1 MVHPVMRLISRRH
14 ADGSRPGYRSDGHRI
29 ALAIEGGSSR
39 GTYSSGM
46 VMALEEL
53 GLTRCF
59 DSVYGSSAGALNGAW
74 LLSGRALTGMRGWW
88 DPEIMRRVINP
99 WRFLRGR
106 PIFDTDYLVNTVYES
121 VTPMDFPAIL
131 ANPVTYHPL
140 ATDADTGD
148 SVDLR
153 PYIHQEAD
161 LRAALR
167 ATTCLPILAGGP
179 VRMGGRRFVDAG
191 VAEPLPFRTAL
202 SQGATHVLVLR
213 TRRATERPAK
223 PPRSHDLFVPRAFPG
238 LRKVW
243 GEQYER
249 DMEDEQLLTEMPAV
263 MSVRPPSEAPNI
275 TSTQRDPRVLR
286 RAVMLGRQA
295 VHATL
300 GA

>member
-1 MVHPVMRLISRRH
+1 MRLISRRH

-59 DSVYGSSAGALNGAW
+59 DAVYGSSAGALNGAW

-106 PIFDTDYLVNTVYES
+106 PVFDTDYLVNTVYQQL
-121 VTPMDFPAIL
+121 TPMDFPAIL
-131 ANPVTYHPL
+131 ANPVSYHPL

-153 PYIHQEAD
+153 QYIHQVED
-161 LRAALR
+161 LQNALR
-167 ATTCLPILAGGP
+167 ATTCLPILAGSP
-179 VRMGGRRFVDAG
+179 IRLGGRRFVDAG

-202 SQGATHVLVLR
+202 GQGATHVLMLR
-213 TRRATERPAK
+213 TRRATERPVK
-223 PPRSHDLFVPRAFPG
+223 PPRSHGILVPRAFPG
-238 LRKVW
+238 LKQVW
-243 GEQYER
+243 QEQLAR
-249 DMEDEQLLTEMPAV
+249 DVWDEQLLTELPSV
-263 MSVRPPSEAPNI
+263 MSVRPPSDAPNV
-275 TSTQRDPRVLR
+275 TAMERDPKVLK
-286 RAVMLGRQA
+286 RAVMFGRQA
-295 VHATL
+295 VHAAL
-300 GA
+300 AA

>member
-1 MVHPVMRLISRRH
+1 MRLISRRH
-14 ADGSRPGYRSDGHRI
+14 ADGSRPGFRSDGHRI

-59 DSVYGSSAGALNGAW
+59 DAVYGSSAGALNGAW

-88 DPEIMRRVINP
+88 DPEIMRKVINP

-106 PIFDTDYLVNTVYES
+106 PVFDTEYLVNTVYQEL
-121 VTPMDFPAIL
+121 TPMDFPAIL

-153 PYIHQEAD
+153 PFIHQVED
-161 LRAALR
+161 LQNALR
-167 ATTCLPILAGGP
+167 ASTCLPILAG
-179 VRMGGRRFVDAG
+179 RSIKLGGRRFVDAG

-202 SQGATHVLVLR
+202 NQGATHVLMLR

-223 PPRSHDLFVPRAFPG
+223 PSRGQGMIVPRYYPG

-243 GEQYER
+243 DEQYER
-249 DMEDEQLLTEMPAV
+249 DMSDEQLLKELPAV
-263 MSVRPPSEAPNI
+263 MSVRPPTDGPDI
-275 TSTQRDPRVLR
+275 TATERDPKVLR
-286 RAVMLGRQA
+286 RAVMFGRQA
-295 VHATL
+295 VHAVL
-300 GA
+300 AS

>member
-1 MVHPVMRLISRRH
+1 MRLISRRH

-59 DSVYGSSAGALNGAW
+59 DAVYGSSAGALNGAW
-74 LLSGRALTGMRGWW
+74 LLSGRALSGMRGWW

-99 WRFLRGR
+99 WRFLRGG
-106 PIFDTDYLVNTVYES
+106 PVVDTDYLVNTVYQDL
-121 VTPMDFPAIL
+121 TPMDFPAIL

-153 PYIHQEAD
+153 PYIHRVED
-161 LRAALR
+161 LQSALR
-167 ATTCLPILAGGP
+167 ATTCLPILAGKP
-179 VRMGGRRFVDAG
+179 IRLGGRRFVDAG

-213 TRRATERPAK
+213 TRRATERPTP
-223 PPRSHDLFVPRAFPG
+223 PPRHHQMVVPRVLPG
-238 LRKVW
+238 LRRVW
-243 GEQYER
+243 LEQHSR
-249 DMEDEQLLTEMPAV
+249 DIADEQLLTELPTV
-263 MSVRPPSEAPNI
+263 MSVRPPSDAPNV
-275 TSTQRDPRVLR
+275 TAMERDPKVLR

-295 VHATL
+295 VHAAL
-300 GA
+300 AA

>member
-1 MVHPVMRLISRRH
+1 MRLISRRH

-59 DSVYGSSAGALNGAW
+59 DAVYGSSAGALNGAW
-74 LLSGRALTGMRGWW
+74 LLSGRALSGMRGWW

-99 WRFLRGR
+99 WRFLRGG
-106 PIFDTDYLVNTVYES
+106 PVVDTEYLVNTVYQEL
-121 VTPMDFPAIL
+121 TPMDFPAIL

-153 PYIHQEAD
+153 QYIHRVED
-161 LRAALR
+161 LQAALR
-167 ATTCLPILAGGP
+167 ATTCLPVLAGSP
-179 VRMGGRRFVDAG
+179 IRLGGRRFVDAG

-213 TRRATERPAK
+213 TRRATERPEK
-223 PPRSHDLFVPRAFPG
+223 PSRRQGMVVPRVLPG
-238 LRKVW
+238 LKTVW
-243 GEQYER
+243 AQQYAR
-249 DMEDEQLLTEMPAV
+249 DLADEQLLSELPSV
-263 MSVRPPSEAPNI
+263 MSVRPPSSAPDV
-275 TSTQRDPRVLR
+275 TAMERDPKILR
-286 RAVMLGRQA
+286 KAVMLGREA

-300 GA
+300 AA

>member
-1 MVHPVMRLISRRH
+1 MRLISRRH

-74 LLSGRALTGMRGWW
+74 LLSGRALSGMRGWW
-88 DPEIMRRVINP
+88 DPEIMKRVINP
-99 WRFLRGR
+99 WRLLRGG
-106 PIFDTDYLVNTVYES
+106 PVVDTDYLVNTVYREL
-121 VTPMDFPAIL
+121 TPMDFPAIL

-153 PYIHQEAD
+153 QYIHRVED
-161 LRAALR
+161 LQAALR
-167 ATTCLPILAGGP
+167 ATTCLPVLAGSP
-179 VRMGGRRFVDAG
+179 IRLGGRRFVDAG

-202 SQGATHVLVLR
+202 SQGSTHVLVLR
-213 TRRATERPAK
+213 TRRATERPEK
-223 PPRSHDLFVPRAFPG
+223 PSRRQGMVVQRLLPG
-238 LRKVW
+238 LKTVW
-243 GEQYER
+243 AQQYAR
-249 DMEDEQLLTEMPAV
+249 DLADEQLLAELPSV
-263 MSVRPPSEAPNI
+263 MSVRPPSDAPDV
-275 TSTQRDPRVLR
+275 TAMERDPKILR
-286 RAVMLGRQA
+286 KAVMLGRQA
-295 VHATL
+295 VHQTL
-300 GA
+300 AA

>member
-1 MVHPVMRLISRRH
+1 
-14 ADGSRPGYRSDGHRI
+14 
-29 ALAIEGGSSR
+29 
-39 GTYSSGM
+39 M

-59 DSVYGSSAGALNGAW
+59 DAVYGSSAGALNGAW

-88 DPEIMRRVINP
+88 DPEIMRKVINP

-106 PIFDTDYLVNTVYES
+106 PIFDTDYLVNTVYQEL
-121 VTPMDFPAIL
+121 TPMDFPAIL

-153 PYIHQEAD
+153 PYIHQVED
-161 LRAALR
+161 LQNALR
-167 ATTCLPILAGGP
+167 ATTCLPLLAG
-179 VRMGGRRFVDAG
+179 RSIKIGGRRFVDAG
-191 VAEPLPFRTAL
+191 LAEPLPFRTAL
-202 SQGATHVLVLR
+202 NQGATHVLMLR

-223 PPRSHDLFVPRAFPG
+223 PPRSQGMIVPRYYPG
-238 LRKVW
+238 LKHVW
-243 GEQYER
+243 QEQHAR
-249 DMEDEQLLTEMPAV
+249 DVSDEQLLTELVSV
-263 MSVRPPSEAPNI
+263 MSVRPPSDAPDV
-275 TSTQRDPRVLR
+275 TALERDPKVLR

-300 GA
+300 AA

>member
-1 MVHPVMRLISRRH
+1 MRLISRRH
-14 ADGSRPGYRSDGHRI
+14 ADGSRPGYRADGHRI

-59 DSVYGSSAGALNGAW
+59 DAVYGASAGALNGAW

-106 PIFDTDYLVNTVYES
+106 PVVDTEYLVHTVYQKL
-121 VTPMDFPAIL
+121 TPMDFPAIL

-153 PYIHQEAD
+153 PYIHQVED
-161 LRAALR
+161 LQKALR
-167 ATTCLPILAGGP
+167 ATTCLPILAGRP
-179 VRMGGRRFVDAG
+179 ISLGGRRFVDAG
-191 VAEPLPFRTAL
+191 LAEPLPFRTAL
-202 SQGATHVLVLR
+202 SQGATHVLMLR
-213 TRRATERPAK
+213 TRRATERPVK
-223 PPRSHDLFVPRAFPG
+223 PPRSHGILVPRYYPG
-238 LRKVW
+238 LKAVW
-243 GEQYER
+243 EEQHAR
-249 DMEDEQLLTEMPAV
+249 DVSDEQLLTELPSV
-263 MSVRPPSEAPNI
+263 MSVRPPTGSPNV
-275 TSTQRDPRVLR
+275 TALERDPKVLR
-286 RAVMLGRQA
+286 RAVMLGREA
-295 VHATL
+295 VHAAL
-300 GA
+300 AA